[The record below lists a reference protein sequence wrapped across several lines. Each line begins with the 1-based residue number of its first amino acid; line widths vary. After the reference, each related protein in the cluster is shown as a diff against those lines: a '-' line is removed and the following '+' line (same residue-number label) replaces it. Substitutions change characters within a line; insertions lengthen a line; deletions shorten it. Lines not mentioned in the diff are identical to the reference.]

1 MTPTKL
7 LLGQM
12 LVVAAIVV
20 AGIWFATQWV
30 AASLAYQPELGT
42 PWFRLGET
50 LVYAPWSIFPWWF
63 HFDAY
68 APVVFDEAGAIA
80 AAGGLLGCGAAVAGS
95 VWRARQPAVSVQFSP
110 LISWT
115 TVEPVQPSS
124 VGTTSPTPLPER
136 VGAKAMTCSGP
147 SWRR

>member
-20 AGIWFATQWV
+20 AGIWFATQWA
-30 AASLAYQPELGT
+30 AASLAYQPEFGT

-50 LVYAPWSIFPWWF
+50 PVYTPWSIFPWWF
-63 HFDAY
+63 QFDAY

-80 AAGGLLGCGAAVAGS
+80 AAGGLLGCARSLRRCFSTKGS
-95 VWRARQPAVSVQFSP
+95 MPSATIFRAESRLSRASAR
-110 LISWT
+110 L
-115 TVEPVQPSS
+115 
-124 VGTTSPTPLPER
+124 TSGQTPRASARCLPR
-136 VGAKAMTCSGP
+136 N
-147 SWRR
+147 R